1 MMFLNNLNIN
11 GRVKMTYLIYGQK
24 GCSNCETLKQILD
37 TKQINYKYKSIPEDL
52 SAKDFSI
59 MMEAFNIFP
68 RSFPQIVMIDSE
80 TNVASYV
87 GGLQETVKELQK

>member
-1 MMFLNNLNIN
+1 
-11 GRVKMTYLIYGQK
+11 MTQNSFIVYGKQDCVN
-24 GCSNCETLKQILD
+24 CSMLKNILD
-37 TKQINYKYKSIPEDL
+37 TKQISYKYKSIPEDL

-59 MMEAFNIFP
+59 VMEAFGVFP

-87 GGLQETVKELQK
+87 GGLQDLVAELKK

>member
-1 MMFLNNLNIN
+1 MSYI
-11 GRVKMTYLIYGQK
+11 IYGKQDCVN
-24 GCSNCETLKQILD
+24 CSTLKNILD
-37 TKQINYKYKSIPEDL
+37 TKQISYKYKSIPEDL

-59 MMEAFNIFP
+59 VMEAFGVFP

-87 GGLQETVKELQK
+87 GGLQELVAELKK

>member
-1 MMFLNNLNIN
+1 
-11 GRVKMTYLIYGQK
+11 MTQNSFIIYGKQ
-24 GCSNCETLKQILD
+24 GCSGCETVKQMLGFKQLKFV
-37 TKQINYKYKSIPEDL
+37 YKSVPEDL

-59 MMEAFNIFP
+59 VMEAFNVFPRSFP

-87 GGLQETVKELQK
+87 GGLQELAAELKK

>member
-1 MMFLNNLNIN
+1 
-11 GRVKMTYLIYGQK
+11 MTYLIYGQK

-68 RSFPQIVMIDSE
+68 RSFPQV
-80 TNVASYV
+80 
-87 GGLQETVKELQK
+87 VKIEELIFKLTDRVQSFSCLRYAKFLFV

>member
-1 MMFLNNLNIN
+1 
-11 GRVKMTYLIYGQK
+11 MTQNSFIVYGK
-24 GCSNCETLKQILD
+24 IECLVCETTKSILNSKQV
-37 TKQINYKYKSIPEDL
+37 KFVYKSVPEDL

-59 MMEAFNIFP
+59 VMEAFGVFP

-87 GGLQETVKELQK
+87 GGLQELVAELKK

>member
-1 MMFLNNLNIN
+1 MIHNSFI
-11 GRVKMTYLIYGQK
+11 VYGK
-24 GCSNCETLKQILD
+24 IECPVCETTKNILNSKQI
-37 TKQINYKYKSIPEDL
+37 KFVYKSVPEDL

-59 MMEAFNIFP
+59 VMEAFGVFP

-87 GGLQETVKELQK
+87 GGLQELVAELKK